1 MTYWTLRDRLVEVL
15 ELLLCHHP
23 APFRVL
29 GDPEWELTVDE
40 VIPMLDYDAHPRAD
54 SGVRVDGGEAVPEAQ
69 RICERVD
76 QVGEVIRRVGGW
88 PHVVWCVRD
97 YRESCKEEWNL
108 LVVYQRMMPR
118 PGREMRMGDGGR
130 LAKVA
135 ERLGISPDTVLRRRE
150 TIVMELAGGI
160 LAETPDGCLRLTG

>member
-1 MTYWTLRDRLVEVL
+1 VTYWTLRDRLVEVL

-29 GDPEWELTVDE
+29 ADPDWEPTADE
-40 VIPMLDYDAHPRAD
+40 VIPMLDDARPRAD
-54 SGVRVDGGEAVPEAQ
+54 LGVRVDGGESVAEAQ
-69 RICERVD
+69 RICERYD
-76 QVGEVIRRVGGW
+76 QVEEVIRRVGGW
-88 PHVVWCVRD
+88 PHVVRCVRD
-97 YRESCKEEWNL
+97 YRESCREEWAL
-108 LVVYQRMMPR
+108 LVVYRRMMPR

-135 ERLGISPDTVLRRRE
+135 ERLGIGPDTVLRRRE
-150 TIVMELAGGI
+150 TIVAEIAGGI